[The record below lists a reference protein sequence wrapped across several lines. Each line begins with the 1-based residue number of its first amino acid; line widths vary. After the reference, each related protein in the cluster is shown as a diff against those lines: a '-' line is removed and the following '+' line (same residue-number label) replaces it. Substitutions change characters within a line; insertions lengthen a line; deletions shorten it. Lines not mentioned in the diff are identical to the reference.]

1 MNLGPSKKVENSNQE
16 DELVHGKR
24 EPNLLSSIRINS
36 TRDFLQISV
45 NCTILFVME
54 LIFNYLIIVLDG

>member
-24 EPNLLSSIRINS
+24 EPNLLSSIWINS